1 MTKGED
7 QIQLNKWLA
16 ITDAGNTEKVKAI
29 TEIYNRCGVDQLALD
44 KMQEYYDKAYKNLD
58 SIDVPEHKKLQ
69 LRAFADMVSKR
80 AK

>member
-1 MTKGED
+1 VKE
-7 QIQLNKWLA
+7 LA
-16 ITDAGNTEKVKAI
+16 AK
-29 TEIYNRCGVDQLALD
+29 

-58 SIDVPEHKKLQ
+58 SINVPEHKKLQ